1 MGKKIIGVIS
11 DTHGLLRPGVPR
23 VFRGCELI
31 IHAGDIGKPAV
42 LHNLGEIAP
51 VVAVRGNMDRGDWA
65 AGIPL
70 TEVVKLENTYVYVLH
85 DLGGLDLDP
94 KTSGIHVVISGHSH
108 KPAEYRRNGVLYLNP
123 GSAGPGRF
131 NLPVSAA
138 VMEIDGETINI
149 SFVNLLDYSL

>member
-11 DTHGLLRPGVPR
+11 DTHGLLRPCVLR
-23 VFRGCELI
+23 VFQGCELI

-42 LHNLGEIAP
+42 LDSLREIAP

-65 AGIPL
+65 AEIPL
-70 TEVVKLENTYVYVLH
+70 TEIVKIENTYAYVLH
-85 DLGGLDLDP
+85 DLGSLDLDP
-94 KTSGIHVVISGHSH
+94 KTSGIHAVISGHSH

-138 VMEIDGETINI
+138 LMEIDGETINI
-149 SFVNLLDYSL
+149 SFVNLLDYQI